1 MLVVARRDGWI
12 AGVDCCCNKDLCR
25 RQSPATEDGKGS
37 CMPCLRGRSKRPRVL
52 EVGLIRTTDRPVRVF
67 SRAIFRDTTNQNSLI
82 PHSSSLVSSLQ
93 STTMLP
99 SVSAH
104 REPHVSDKEKGASVY
119 SVMSLSLLLSTLT
132 HSQAGLPALYRRSI
146 LRALEQLHDTHTRS
160 NIDLVRRYAQ
170 ELLHDHPWND
180 ILFVQTFKSIQ
191 RHGDLLERT
200 GSSAELSPTYK
211 RQRADSLRQQPSKL
225 PEPPPIVL
233 HHAHKEPPARRSE
246 HEKWKIMPKRL
257 YDKTECVFEFNRS
270 YLSSTHT
277 HETLQTFQSHGY
289 ALTGIHPTSTTTLGK
304 SESPLGLG
312 LGATP
317 CRPPL
322 VGLVPTNTVDPPS
335 REAFCRK

>member
-1 MLVVARRDGWI
+1 M
-12 AGVDCCCNKDLCR
+12 
-25 RQSPATEDGKGS
+25 
-37 CMPCLRGRSKRPRVL
+37 
-52 EVGLIRTTDRPVRVF
+52 
-67 SRAIFRDTTNQNSLI
+67 
-82 PHSSSLVSSLQ
+82 
-93 STTMLP
+93 
-99 SVSAH
+99 
-104 REPHVSDKEKGASVY
+104 
-119 SVMSLSLLLSTLT
+119 LT

-233 HHAHKEPPARRSE
+233 HHAHKESPARRSE

-257 YDKTECVFEFNRS
+257 YDKTECVFVFYRS
-270 YLSSTHT
+270 YLSSTHILMRLYRLLNPMDT
-277 HETLQTFQSHGY
+277 
-289 ALTGIHPTSTTTLGK
+289 
-304 SESPLGLG
+304 
-312 LGATP
+312 
-317 CRPPL
+317 R
-322 VGLVPTNTVDPPS
+322 
-335 REAFCRK
+335 